1 MDLSKAQVIPEQ
13 CSKSVLK
20 ERQIVLVEA
29 HQKVSS
35 LESEMAAEKAS
46 EMFLS
51 VGSHLMRWLEP
62 DLSHKRWVQ
71 EMDSTSQPLA
81 TIKPRNHCHY
91 FIASRVNRPPSEHEK
106 ETSNCNS
113 I

>member
-1 MDLSKAQVIPEQ
+1 M
-13 CSKSVLK
+13 LK
-20 ERQIVLVEA
+20 VGAEGT
-29 HQKVSS
+29 SDS
-35 LESEMAAEKAS
+35 TCGGTSEGFKLGIRDAAEKAS